1 VLFVVVAGCLELECS
16 YANGDHSRARHRYG
30 SASLLGGAPSFGD
43 ALARQS
49 ARALTPA
56 VVLRLREEDF
66 YDVMEDHFDLA
77 RSALSYLASENER
90 RLDEAERGPNVQ
102 QSRS

>member
-1 VLFVVVAGCLELECS
+1 
-16 YANGDHSRARHRYG
+16 
-30 SASLLGGAPSFGD
+30 
-43 ALARQS
+43 
-49 ARALTPA
+49 